1 MSTISGIDPA
11 ASLGQLVAQRPAR
24 APLFEELRLDYC
36 CGVGRQHAAVSRSS
50 IRAKKL
56 PQPC

>member
-11 ASLGQLVAQRPAR
+11 ASLGELVAQRPPR

-36 CGVGRQHAAVSRSS
+36 CGVGR
-50 IRAKKL
+50 
-56 PQPC
+56 